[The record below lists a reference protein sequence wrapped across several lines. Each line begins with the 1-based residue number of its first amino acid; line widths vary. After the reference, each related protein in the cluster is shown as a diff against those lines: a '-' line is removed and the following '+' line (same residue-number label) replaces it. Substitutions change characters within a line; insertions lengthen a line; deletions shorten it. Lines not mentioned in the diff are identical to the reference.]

1 MSTQRGR
8 IQINGFDTEAV
19 RERDLATDT
28 SIEAED
34 YKVQSRWARA
44 WRRFKQ
50 NRSAMIGAGIVLFM
64 ALVAFF
70 AQPIES
76 TVSSV
81 VIALSLVGIAGVL
94 AALQVRKGDP
104 QRLRQA
110 LFGLLG
116 VVGLLAALRF
126 FTGITGPSFTVQPIG
141 LAPHDPEQLLW
152 IKNPDKFE
160 KDMAPFEAGLAY
172 PFGTD
177 QQARDM
183 FSRVIAG
190 SRWSVSIGF
199 VVVSISAT
207 IGIIYGGISGYYGGL
222 VDEVMMRFVDII
234 FAFPAL
240 LLALVIVFQ
249 LGGGYFQLV
258 AAFVIPGWAGYA
270 RLIRGEVLKTK
281 EMEYTNAARALGARD
296 RSVIFRHIVP
306 NSITPVIV
314 QASLG
319 IGTVV
324 IGVAALGFL
333 GIGFE
338 SGTPEWGHMLNATR
352 ESLIQGPGATLH
364 WWQTFFPGAAIF
376 TFVMSMNL
384 VGDGLND
391 ALDAQE
397 DVSAT
402 VGGGG

>member
-1 MSTQRGR
+1 MSMQRGR
-8 IQINGFDTEAV
+8 IQIEGFDPEAV
-19 RERDLATDT
+19 REREFTRSPT
-28 SIEAED
+28 ESEE
-34 YKVQSRWARA
+34 YEVQSRWIRA
-44 WRRFKQ
+44 WKRFRR
-50 NRSAMIGAGIVLFM
+50 NRSAMIGIAIVGFL

-70 AQPIES
+70 AQPIEAR
-76 TVSSV
+76 VSSV
-81 VIALSLVGIAGVL
+81 VVALALLGTFAGLVALRVRKTGRQKIKLGVYIMLGIVALTAAIRFFAGIAGP
-94 AALQVRKGDP
+94 A
-104 QRLRQA
+104 
-110 LFGLLG
+110 
-116 VVGLLAALRF
+116 
-126 FTGITGPSFTVQPIG
+126 FTVQPIG
-141 LAPHDPEQLLW
+141 LAPNNPETLLW
-152 IKNPDKFE
+152 IENPE
-160 KDMAPFEAGLAY
+160 LERDMSPSETFPEY

-177 QQARDM
+177 QEGRDM
-183 FSRVIAG
+183 FSRVVAG

-199 VVVSISAT
+199 VVVTLAAT
-207 IGIIYGGISGYYGGL
+207 VGIIYGGISGYYGGL
-222 VDEVMMRFVDII
+222 VDEAMMRLVDIV

-249 LGGGYFQLV
+249 LGGGYWQLV
-258 AAFVIPGWAGYA
+258 AAFVIPGWAIYA

-281 EMEYTNAARALGARD
+281 EMEYTTAARALGARD

-314 QASLG
+314 QASLQVG
-319 IGTVV
+319 VVV

-338 SGTPEWGHMLNATR
+338 AGTPEWGHMLNDTR
-352 ESLIQGPGATLH
+352 ESLIRGPGATIN

-376 TFVMSMNL
+376 IFVMAMNL

-397 DVSAT
+397 DIGP